1 MPVITVKTTITTRFE
16 IPEGL
21 SIDMIRH
28 HALPVLSEDE
38 EGTADEVGSLQE
50 TALNMVFMG
59 DADPRSYTV
68 EHSIVEGG
76 DHP

>member
-1 MPVITVKTTITTRFE
+1 MPVITVKTTITTRFA

-21 SIDMIRH
+21 TIEMIRH
-28 HALPVLSEDE
+28 QALPVLSEDE
-38 EGTADEVGSLQE
+38 EGTDEVGGLQE
-50 TALNMVFMG
+50 TALNMVFLG
-59 DADPRSYTV
+59 DADPQSRTV

>member
-28 HALPVLSEDE
+28 QALPVLSEDE
-38 EGTADEVGSLQE
+38 EGTDEVGNLQD

-59 DADPRSYTV
+59 DANPQSRTV
-68 EHSIVEGG
+68 EHYIVEGG

>member
-1 MPVITVKTTITTRFE
+1 MPLITVKTTITTRFE

-21 SIDMIRH
+21 NIDMIRH
-28 HALPVLSEDE
+28 QALPVLSEDE
-38 EGTADEVGSLQE
+38 EGTDEVGSLQD
-50 TALNMVFMG
+50 TALNMVFLG
-59 DADPRSYTV
+59 DAEAQSRTV

>member
-28 HALPVLSEDE
+28 QTLPVLSEDE
-38 EGTADEVGSLQE
+38 EGTDEVGNLQD
-50 TALNMVFMG
+50 TALNMVFLG
-59 DADPRSYTV
+59 DAEAQSRTV